1 MEFARELY
9 RQRQLAQDKY
19 IREVVAELG
28 GKHATRPVSRDQL
41 KRAFAIV
48 DPAIGTWV
56 SHGSVIKRYVS
67 STRPIFIFCVS
78 PDHIRM
84 ERYVRWAFSE
94 CEGAGEA
101 WGDARPLPL
110 RAIAARLAAGDVER
124 AGARYRDKR
133 RAHKMI

>member
-56 SHGSVIKRYVS
+56 SHGLLSDMLVQLDR
-67 STRPIFIFCVS
+67 FLFFCVS